1 MPITPSIAEVRR
13 QKTLDAIR
21 RITVFCFHPTASA
34 VSVLPVEVPL
44 GSLPSKDVEVIVYV
58 GDAFYSIQRIRRRY
72 ARTIIALAAAQ
83 GLVVLRQ
90 PEPMPEE
97 GIPDVAYE

>member
-21 RITVFCFHPTASA
+21 RITEFCFHPKAVA
-34 VSVLPVEVPL
+34 VSVLPVLVPL
-44 GSLPSKDVEVIVYV
+44 GSLPSKDVEVKVHF
-58 GDAFYSIQRIRRRY
+58 GDGFFPVERVRGRY
-72 ARTIIALAAAQ
+72 GRTVIALAAAQ
-83 GLVVLRQ
+83 GLIVHVSRDPL
-90 PEPMPEE
+90 PEE

>member
-21 RITVFCFHPTASA
+21 RITMLCFNQAATA

-72 ARTIIALAAAQ
+72 ARTIIELAAAQ
-83 GLVVLRQ
+83 DLVVLRQ

>member
-21 RITVFCFHPTASA
+21 RITMLCFNQAATA

>member
-21 RITVFCFHPTASA
+21 RITMLCFNQAATA

-44 GSLPSKDVEVIVYV
+44 GSLPSKDVEVIVYI
-58 GDAFYSIQRIRRRY
+58 GDAFYPVQRIRRRY

-83 GLVVLRQ
+83 DLVVLRQ